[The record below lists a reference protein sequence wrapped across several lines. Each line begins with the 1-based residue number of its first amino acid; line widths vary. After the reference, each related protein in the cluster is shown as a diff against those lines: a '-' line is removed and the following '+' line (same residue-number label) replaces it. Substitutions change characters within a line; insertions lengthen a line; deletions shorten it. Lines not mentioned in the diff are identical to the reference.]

1 MRYDF
6 RNLAFREIV
15 DEELER
21 ELKACSQEVFVPR
34 KKIFLVEGDELDKLY
49 YIHSGIVLL
58 YMSDRNGAEKAL
70 YRLTRGW
77 FFGETVGLLGL
88 KRTSLHFLACEDV
101 YLYCIDKAEV
111 DRLLAASARFR
122 DSLLTCSCYKTLAL
136 RYEIANFTYCSS
148 KTRLLKSLYRYVDAS
163 RIIDGQWHALA
174 EKKTHYELGADIG
187 ATRVT
192 ISRLVGELCREGRL
206 RIVNGQIQFS
216 CDLYKAITTDAYD
229 PDSFLKRFL

>member
-6 RNLAFREIV
+6 RNLIFREII
-15 DEELER
+15 DEELEQ
-21 ELKACSQEVFVPR
+21 ELKVCSQETFVPR
-34 KKIFLVEGDELDKLY
+34 KKVFFVEGDELDKLY
-49 YIHSGIVLL
+49 YIRSGIVLL

-77 FFGETVGLLGL
+77 FFGETVGQLGL

-101 YLYCIDKAEV
+101 CLYSIGRADV
-111 DRLLAASARFR
+111 DRLLADSARFR
-122 DSLLTCSCYKTLAL
+122 DSLLACSCYKTLAL
-136 RYEIANFTYCSS
+136 RYEIANFTYCSA

-163 RIIDGQWHALA
+163 LVIDGQWHALSK
-174 EKKTHYELGADIG
+174 KKTHYELATDIG

-192 ISRLVGELCREGRL
+192 ISRLAGELCREGRL

-216 CDLYKAITTDAYD
+216 CDLYQAITTDAFD